1 MRILLFIYN
10 FILIIL
16 TPVLSIAG
24 YFVLRRK
31 NKHQHYWERF
41 GFIRIGDFKPVKSV
55 WFHCA
60 SVGEVRSIKKI
71 VDTLRQ
77 DNKDISI
84 IISTMTATG
93 RQIAVDYIKADK
105 AFLLPI
111 ENSRAVSMII
121 SYMNVSVLVIVDTEL
136 WPNLIF
142 TASNHIPVFL
152 INGRISDKT
161 YKTYKRFKFIF
172 KSVLKRFS
180 AIMTKSELDE
190 ERFTNILGKSS
201 KIITAGNIKFQE
213 RKSKDSVKTIKELEN
228 IKFFLAASTHKGE
241 EEIILSW
248 FNGSMEGFDKLIFV
262 PRHIERSEEVK
273 EIIISWFDSEMKG
286 FDKLIFVPR
295 HIERSAEIKE
305 MIEKQGYS
313 VSLYSENDF
322 SKQVVI
328 IDAFGLL
335 EGLYVLADKIFI
347 GGSLKE
353 IGGHNIY
360 EALQFE
366 KTVAVGKFMF
376 SFKEIFDE
384 AKEFGLVTVINNKED
399 ALEFLL
405 GLEKNNNFIDFFN
418 RIDKINQDTVST
430 ITDTINAVINRKG
443 N

>member
-24 YFVLRRK
+24 YFILRRK

-41 GFIRIGDFKPVKSV
+41 GFIKVDDFKPVKSV

-71 VDTLRQ
+71 ADILRQ
-77 DNKDISI
+77 NNPEISI
-84 IISTMTATG
+84 VVSTMTSTG
-93 RQIAVDYIKADK
+93 RQTAIDYIKADK
-105 AFLLPI
+105 AFLLPV
-111 ENSRAVSMII
+111 ENSRAVSIII

-142 TASNHIPVFL
+142 TASNQVPVFL

-161 YKTYKRFKFIF
+161 YKAYKRFKFIF

-190 ERFTNILGKSS
+190 ERFVTILGKSS

-213 RKSKDSVKTIKELEN
+213 RKTKDSVKTIKELDN
-228 IKFFLAASTHKGE
+228 VKFFLAASTHKGE
-241 EEIILSW
+241 EEIIISW
-248 FNGSMEGFDKLIFV
+248 FDSKMEGFDKLIFV
-262 PRHIERSEEVK
+262 PRHIERSAEVK
-273 EIIISWFDSEMKG
+273 EII
-286 FDKLIFVPR
+286 
-295 HIERSAEIKE
+295 
-305 MIEKQGYS
+305 EKQGYT

-322 SKQVVI
+322 SKQVII

-335 EGLYVLADKIFI
+335 EGLYVTADKIFI

-366 KTVAVGKFMF
+366 KTVAVGKYMF

-384 AKEFGLVTVINNKED
+384 AKKFGLVTVINNKEE
-399 ALEFLL
+399 ALHFLL
-405 GLEKNNNFIDFFN
+405 TLEQNNNFIDFFN
-418 RIDKINQDTVST
+418 RIDKINQNTVST
-430 ITDTINAVINRKG
+430 ITETINAVISR
-443 N
+443 

>member
-24 YFVLRRK
+24 YFILRKK

-41 GFIRIGDFKPVKSV
+41 GFIRIDDFKPVKSI

-77 DNKDISI
+77 DNEDISI

-93 RQIAVDYIKADK
+93 RQIAIDYIKADK

-142 TASNHIPVFL
+142 TASNQVPVFL

-190 ERFTNILGKSS
+190 ERFANILGKSS

-213 RKSKDSVKTIKELEN
+213 RKSKDNVKTIKELEN
-228 IKFFLAASTHKGE
+228 VKFFLAASTHKGE
-241 EEIILSW
+241 EEII
-248 FNGSMEGFDKLIFV
+248 
-262 PRHIERSEEVK
+262 
-273 EIIISWFDSEMKG
+273 ISWFENEMKG

-295 HIERSAEIKE
+295 HIERSAEVKE
-305 MIEKQGYS
+305 IIEKQGYS

-322 SKQVVI
+322 SKQVII

-366 KTVAVGKFMF
+366 KTVSVGKYMF

-384 AKEFGLVTVINNKED
+384 AKEFGLVTVINNKEE

-405 GLEKNNNFIDFFN
+405 KLEENNNFIDFFN

-430 ITDTINAVINRKG
+430 ITDTINAVIKKG
-443 N
+443 S

>member
-1 MRILLFIYN
+1 MCILLFIYN

-24 YFVLRRK
+24 YFILRRK

-41 GFIRIGDFKPVKSV
+41 GFIRIDDFKPVKSV

-142 TASNHIPVFL
+142 TASNQIPVFL

-262 PRHIERSEEVK
+262 PRHIERSAEVK
-273 EIIISWFDSEMKG
+273 EI
-286 FDKLIFVPR
+286 
-295 HIERSAEIKE
+295 
-305 MIEKQGYS
+305 IEKQGYS

-322 SKQVVI
+322 SKQVMI

-335 EGLYVLADKIFI
+335 EGLYILADKIFI

-366 KTVAVGKFMF
+366 KKVAVGKYMF

-384 AKEFGLVTVINNKED
+384 AKEFGLVKVINNKED
-399 ALEFLL
+399 ALQFML
-405 GLEKNNNFIDFFN
+405 GLEKNNNFIAFFN
-418 RIDKINQDTVST
+418 KIDKINQDTVST

-443 N
+443 S

>member
-41 GFIRIGDFKPVKSV
+41 GFIRIDDFKPVKSV

-142 TASNHIPVFL
+142 TASNQIPVFL

-213 RKSKDSVKTIKELEN
+213 RKSKDNVKTIKELEN

-262 PRHIERSEEVK
+262 PRHIERSAEVK
-273 EIIISWFDSEMKG
+273 EII
-286 FDKLIFVPR
+286 
-295 HIERSAEIKE
+295 
-305 MIEKQGYS
+305 EKHGYS

-322 SKQVVI
+322 SKQVMI

-335 EGLYVLADKIFI
+335 EGLYILADKIFI

-366 KTVAVGKFMF
+366 KKVAVGKYMF

-384 AKEFGLVTVINNKED
+384 AKEFGLVKVINNKED
-399 ALEFLL
+399 ALQFML

-443 N
+443 S

>member
-24 YFVLRRK
+24 YFILRRK

-41 GFIRIGDFKPVKSV
+41 GFIRIDEFKPVKSV

-142 TASNHIPVFL
+142 TASNQIPVFL

-262 PRHIERSEEVK
+262 PRHIERSAEVK
-273 EIIISWFDSEMKG
+273 EI
-286 FDKLIFVPR
+286 
-295 HIERSAEIKE
+295 
-305 MIEKQGYS
+305 IEKQGYS

-322 SKQVVI
+322 SKQVMI

-335 EGLYVLADKIFI
+335 EGLYILADKIFI

-366 KTVAVGKFMF
+366 KTVAVGKYMF

-384 AKEFGLVTVINNKED
+384 AKEFGLVKVINNKED
-399 ALEFLL
+399 ALQFMLQT
-405 GLEKNNNFIDFFN
+405 EKNNNFIDFFN

-430 ITDTINAVINRKG
+430 ITDTINAVIKKG
-443 N
+443 S

>member
-16 TPVLSIAG
+16 TPVLSVAG
-24 YFVLRRK
+24 YFILRRK

-41 GFIRIGDFKPVKSV
+41 GFIRIDDFKPVKSV

-142 TASNHIPVFL
+142 TASNQIPVFL

-262 PRHIERSEEVK
+262 PRHIERSAEVK
-273 EIIISWFDSEMKG
+273 EI
-286 FDKLIFVPR
+286 
-295 HIERSAEIKE
+295 
-305 MIEKQGYS
+305 IEKQGYS

-322 SKQVVI
+322 SKQVMI

-335 EGLYVLADKIFI
+335 EGLYILADKIFI

-366 KTVAVGKFMF
+366 KTVAVGKYMF

-384 AKEFGLVTVINNKED
+384 AKEFGLVKVINNKED
-399 ALEFLL
+399 ALQFML

-430 ITDTINAVINRKG
+430 ITDTINAVIKKG
-443 N
+443 S

>member
-24 YFVLRRK
+24 YFILRRK

-41 GFIRIGDFKPVKSV
+41 GFIRIDDFKPVKSV

-93 RQIAVDYIKADK
+93 RQIAVDYIKSDK

-142 TASNHIPVFL
+142 TASNQIPVFL

-213 RKSKDSVKTIKELEN
+213 RKSKDNVKTIKELEN
-228 IKFFLAASTHKGE
+228 VKFFLAASTHKEE

-262 PRHIERSEEVK
+262 PRHIERSAEVK
-273 EIIISWFDSEMKG
+273 EI
-286 FDKLIFVPR
+286 
-295 HIERSAEIKE
+295 
-305 MIEKQGYS
+305 IEKQGYS

-322 SKQVVI
+322 SKQVMI

-335 EGLYVLADKIFI
+335 EGLYILADKIFI

-384 AKEFGLVTVINNKED
+384 AKEFGLVKVINNKED
-399 ALEFLL
+399 ALQFMLQT
-405 GLEKNNNFIDFFN
+405 EKNNNFIDFFN

-443 N
+443 S

>member
-16 TPVLSIAG
+16 TPVLSVAG

-41 GFIRIGDFKPVKSV
+41 GFIRIDDFKPVKSV

-142 TASNHIPVFL
+142 TASNQIPVFL

-262 PRHIERSEEVK
+262 PRHIERSAEVK
-273 EIIISWFDSEMKG
+273 EII
-286 FDKLIFVPR
+286 
-295 HIERSAEIKE
+295 
-305 MIEKQGYS
+305 EKHGYS

-322 SKQVVI
+322 SKQVMI

-335 EGLYVLADKIFI
+335 EGLYILADKIFI

-366 KTVAVGKFMF
+366 KKVAVGKYMF

-384 AKEFGLVTVINNKED
+384 AKEFGLVKVINNKED
-399 ALEFLL
+399 ALQFML

>member
-16 TPVLSIAG
+16 TPVLSVAG

-41 GFIRIGDFKPVKSV
+41 GFIRIDDFKPVKSV

-142 TASNHIPVFL
+142 TASNQIPVFL

-213 RKSKDSVKTIKELEN
+213 RKSKDNVKTIKELEN

-273 EIIISWFDSEMKG
+273 EII
-286 FDKLIFVPR
+286 
-295 HIERSAEIKE
+295 
-305 MIEKQGYS
+305 EKHGYS

-322 SKQVVI
+322 SKQVMI

-335 EGLYVLADKIFI
+335 EGLYILADKIFI

-384 AKEFGLVTVINNKED
+384 AKEFGLVKVINNKED
-399 ALEFLL
+399 ALQFML

-430 ITDTINAVINRKG
+430 ITDTINAVIKKG
-443 N
+443 S

>member
-24 YFVLRRK
+24 YFILRRK

-41 GFIRIGDFKPVKSV
+41 GFIRIDDFKPVKSV

-142 TASNHIPVFL
+142 TASNQIPVFL

-262 PRHIERSEEVK
+262 PRHIERSAEVK
-273 EIIISWFDSEMKG
+273 EI
-286 FDKLIFVPR
+286 
-295 HIERSAEIKE
+295 
-305 MIEKQGYS
+305 IEKQGYS

-322 SKQVVI
+322 SKQVMI

-335 EGLYVLADKIFI
+335 EGLYILADKIFI

-366 KTVAVGKFMF
+366 KKVAVGKYMF

-384 AKEFGLVTVINNKED
+384 AKEFGLVKVINNKED
-399 ALEFLL
+399 ALQFML

-443 N
+443 S

>member
-24 YFVLRRK
+24 YFILRRK
-31 NKHQHYWERF
+31 NKHQYYWERF
-41 GFIRIGDFKPVKSV
+41 GFIKVDDFKPVKSV

-71 VDTLRQ
+71 ADILRQ
-77 DNKDISI
+77 NNPEISI
-84 IISTMTATG
+84 VVSTMTSTG
-93 RQIAVDYIKADK
+93 RQTAIDYIKADK
-105 AFLLPI
+105 AFLLPV
-111 ENSRAVSMII
+111 ENSRAVSIII

-142 TASNHIPVFL
+142 TASNQVPVFL

-190 ERFTNILGKSS
+190 ERFVTILGKSS

-213 RKSKDSVKTIKELEN
+213 RKTKDSVKTIKELDN
-228 IKFFLAASTHKGE
+228 VKFFLAASTHKGE
-241 EEIILSW
+241 EEIIISW
-248 FNGSMEGFDKLIFV
+248 FDGKMEGFDKLIFV
-262 PRHIERSEEVK
+262 PRHIERSAEVK
-273 EIIISWFDSEMKG
+273 EII
-286 FDKLIFVPR
+286 
-295 HIERSAEIKE
+295 
-305 MIEKQGYS
+305 EKQGYT

-322 SKQVVI
+322 SKQVII

-335 EGLYVLADKIFI
+335 EGLYVTADKIFI

-366 KTVAVGKFMF
+366 KTVAVGKYMF

-384 AKEFGLVTVINNKED
+384 AKKFGLVTVINNKKE
-399 ALEFLL
+399 ALHFLL
-405 GLEKNNNFIDFFN
+405 TLEQNNNFIDFFN
-418 RIDKINQDTVST
+418 RIDKINQNTVST
-430 ITDTINAVINRKG
+430 ITETINAVISR
-443 N
+443 

>member
-16 TPVLSIAG
+16 TPVLSVAG

-41 GFIRIGDFKPVKSV
+41 GFIRIDDFKPVKSV

-71 VDTLRQ
+71 ADILRQ
-77 DNKDISI
+77 NNPDISI

-142 TASNHIPVFL
+142 TASNQIPVFL

-273 EIIISWFDSEMKG
+273 EII
-286 FDKLIFVPR
+286 
-295 HIERSAEIKE
+295 
-305 MIEKQGYS
+305 EKHGYS

-322 SKQVVI
+322 SKQVMI

-335 EGLYVLADKIFI
+335 EGLYILADKIFI

-366 KTVAVGKFMF
+366 KKVAVGKFMF

-384 AKEFGLVTVINNKED
+384 AKEFGLVKVINNKED
-399 ALEFLL
+399 ALQFML

-443 N
+443 S

>member
-24 YFVLRRK
+24 YFILRRK

-41 GFIRIGDFKPVKSV
+41 GFIRIDDFKPVKSV

-93 RQIAVDYIKADK
+93 RQIAVDYIKANK

-142 TASNHIPVFL
+142 TASNQIPVFL

-213 RKSKDSVKTIKELEN
+213 RKSKDNVKTIKELEN

-262 PRHIERSEEVK
+262 PRHIERSAEVK
-273 EIIISWFDSEMKG
+273 EI
-286 FDKLIFVPR
+286 
-295 HIERSAEIKE
+295 
-305 MIEKQGYS
+305 IEKQGYS

-322 SKQVVI
+322 SKQVMI

-335 EGLYVLADKIFI
+335 EGLYILADKIFI

-384 AKEFGLVTVINNKED
+384 AKEFGLVKVINNKED
-399 ALEFLL
+399 ALQFML

-430 ITDTINAVINRKG
+430 ITDTINAVIEKG
-443 N
+443 S

>member
-16 TPVLSIAG
+16 TPVLSVAG

-41 GFIRIGDFKPVKSV
+41 GFIRIDDFKPVKSV

-142 TASNHIPVFL
+142 TASNQIPVFL

-262 PRHIERSEEVK
+262 PRHIERSAEVK
-273 EIIISWFDSEMKG
+273 EII
-286 FDKLIFVPR
+286 
-295 HIERSAEIKE
+295 
-305 MIEKQGYS
+305 EKHGYS
-313 VSLYSENDF
+313 ASLYSENDF
-322 SKQVVI
+322 SKQVMI

-335 EGLYVLADKIFI
+335 EGLYILADKIFI

-384 AKEFGLVTVINNKED
+384 AKEFGLVKVINNKED
-399 ALEFLL
+399 ALQFMLQT
-405 GLEKNNNFIDFFN
+405 EKSNNFIDFFN

-430 ITDTINAVINRKG
+430 ITDTINAVIKKG
-443 N
+443 S

>member
-16 TPVLSIAG
+16 TPVLSVAG

-41 GFIRIGDFKPVKSV
+41 GFIRIDDFKPVKSV

-77 DNKDISI
+77 DNKNISI

-142 TASNHIPVFL
+142 TASNQIPVFL

-213 RKSKDSVKTIKELEN
+213 RKSKDNVKTIKELEN

-262 PRHIERSEEVK
+262 PRHIERSAEVK
-273 EIIISWFDSEMKG
+273 EII
-286 FDKLIFVPR
+286 
-295 HIERSAEIKE
+295 
-305 MIEKQGYS
+305 EKHGYS

-322 SKQVVI
+322 SKQVMI

-335 EGLYVLADKIFI
+335 EGLYILADKIFI

-366 KTVAVGKFMF
+366 KKVAVGKYMF

-384 AKEFGLVTVINNKED
+384 AKEFGLVKVINNKED
-399 ALEFLL
+399 ALQFML

>member
-41 GFIRIGDFKPVKSV
+41 GFIRIDDFKPVKSV

-142 TASNHIPVFL
+142 TASNQIPVFL

-262 PRHIERSEEVK
+262 PRHIERSAEVK
-273 EIIISWFDSEMKG
+273 EII
-286 FDKLIFVPR
+286 
-295 HIERSAEIKE
+295 
-305 MIEKQGYS
+305 EKHGYS

-322 SKQVVI
+322 SKQVMI

-335 EGLYVLADKIFI
+335 EGLYILADKIFI

-366 KTVAVGKFMF
+366 KKVAVGKYMF

-384 AKEFGLVTVINNKED
+384 AKEFGLVKVINNKED
-399 ALEFLL
+399 ALQFMLQT
-405 GLEKNNNFIDFFN
+405 EKNNNFIDFFN

-443 N
+443 S

>member
-24 YFVLRRK
+24 YFILRKK

-41 GFIRIGDFKPVKSV
+41 GFIRIDDFKPVKSI

-77 DNKDISI
+77 DNEDISI

-93 RQIAVDYIKADK
+93 RQIAIDYIKADK

-142 TASNHIPVFL
+142 TASNQVPVFL

-190 ERFTNILGKSS
+190 ERFANILGKSS

-213 RKSKDSVKTIKELEN
+213 RKSKDNVKTIKELEN
-228 IKFFLAASTHKGE
+228 VKFFLAASTHKGE
-241 EEIILSW
+241 EEII
-248 FNGSMEGFDKLIFV
+248 
-262 PRHIERSEEVK
+262 
-273 EIIISWFDSEMKG
+273 ISWFENEMKG

-295 HIERSAEIKE
+295 HIERSAEVKE
-305 MIEKQGYS
+305 IIEKQGYS

-322 SKQVVI
+322 SKQVII

-335 EGLYVLADKIFI
+335 EGLYMLADKIFI

-366 KTVAVGKFMF
+366 KTVSVGKYMF

-384 AKEFGLVTVINNKED
+384 AKEFGLVTVINNKEE

-405 GLEKNNNFIDFFN
+405 KLEENNNFIDFFN

-430 ITDTINAVINRKG
+430 ITDTINAVIKKG
-443 N
+443 S

>member
-16 TPVLSIAG
+16 TPVLSVAG
-24 YFVLRRK
+24 YFILRRK

-41 GFIRIGDFKPVKSV
+41 GFIRIDDFKPVKSV

-77 DNKDISI
+77 DNKDIRI

-142 TASNHIPVFL
+142 TASNQIPVFL

-190 ERFTNILGKSS
+190 ERFINILGKSS

-213 RKSKDSVKTIKELEN
+213 RKSKDNVKTIKELEN

-262 PRHIERSEEVK
+262 PRHIERSTEVK
-273 EIIISWFDSEMKG
+273 EII
-286 FDKLIFVPR
+286 
-295 HIERSAEIKE
+295 
-305 MIEKQGYS
+305 EKHGYS

-322 SKQVVI
+322 SKQVMI

-335 EGLYVLADKIFI
+335 EGLYILADKIFI

-366 KTVAVGKFMF
+366 KTVAVGKYMF

-384 AKEFGLVTVINNKED
+384 AKEFGLVKVINNKED
-399 ALEFLL
+399 ALQFML

-430 ITDTINAVINRKG
+430 ITDTINAVIKKG
-443 N
+443 S

>member
-24 YFVLRRK
+24 YFILRRK
-31 NKHQHYWERF
+31 NKHQYYWERF
-41 GFIRIGDFKPVKSV
+41 GFIKIDDFKPVKSV

-71 VDTLRQ
+71 ADILRQ
-77 DNKDISI
+77 DNPEISI
-84 IISTMTATG
+84 VVSTMTASG
-93 RQIAVDYIKADK
+93 RQTAIDYIKADK
-105 AFLLPI
+105 AFLLPL
-111 ENSRAVSMII
+111 ENSRAISMII
-121 SYMNVSVLVIVDTEL
+121 SYMNVAVLVIVDTEL

-142 TASNHIPVFL
+142 TASNQVPVFL

-180 AIMTKSELDE
+180 AIMTKSEQDE
-190 ERFTNILGKSS
+190 ERFACILGKSS

-213 RKSKDSVKTIKELEN
+213 RKTKDSVKTIKELDDA
-228 IKFFLAASTHKGE
+228 KFFLAASTHKGE
-241 EEIILSW
+241 EEIIISW
-248 FNGSMEGFDKLIFV
+248 FDGKMEGFDKLV
-262 PRHIERSEEVK
+262 
-273 EIIISWFDSEMKG
+273 
-286 FDKLIFVPR
+286 FVPR
-295 HIERSAEIKE
+295 HIERSAEVKE
-305 MIEKQGYS
+305 IIEKQGYT

-322 SKQVVI
+322 SKQVII

-335 EGLYVLADKIFI
+335 EGLYVSADKIFI

-366 KTVAVGKFMF
+366 KTVAVGKYMF

-384 AKEFGLVTVINNKED
+384 AKKFGLVTVINNKED
-399 ALEFLL
+399 ALQFLL
-405 GLEKNNNFIDFFN
+405 AQEKNNNFIDFFN

-430 ITDTINAVINRKG
+430 ITDTINAVISR
-443 N
+443 

>member
-1 MRILLFIYN
+1 MCILLFIYN

-24 YFVLRRK
+24 YFILRRK

-41 GFIRIGDFKPVKSV
+41 GFIRIDDFKPVKSV

-142 TASNHIPVFL
+142 TASNQIPVFL

-190 ERFTNILGKSS
+190 ERFINILGKSS

-273 EIIISWFDSEMKG
+273 EII
-286 FDKLIFVPR
+286 
-295 HIERSAEIKE
+295 
-305 MIEKQGYS
+305 EKHGYS

-322 SKQVVI
+322 SKQVMI

-335 EGLYVLADKIFI
+335 EGLYILADKIFI

-384 AKEFGLVTVINNKED
+384 AKEFGLVKVINNKED
-399 ALEFLL
+399 ALQFML

-430 ITDTINAVINRKG
+430 ITDTINAVIKKG
-443 N
+443 S

>member
-24 YFVLRRK
+24 YFILRRK

-41 GFIRIGDFKPVKSV
+41 GFIRIDDFKPVKSV

-142 TASNHIPVFL
+142 TASNQIPVFL

-213 RKSKDSVKTIKELEN
+213 RKSKDSVKIIKELEN
-228 IKFFLAASTHKGE
+228 VKFFLAASTHKGE

-248 FNGSMEGFDKLIFV
+248 FNGSME
-262 PRHIERSEEVK
+262 R
-273 EIIISWFDSEMKG
+273 

-295 HIERSAEIKE
+295 HIERSAEVKE
-305 MIEKQGYS
+305 IIEKQGYS

-322 SKQVVI
+322 SKQVMI

-335 EGLYVLADKIFI
+335 EGLYILADKIFI

-384 AKEFGLVTVINNKED
+384 AKEFGLVKVINNKED
-399 ALEFLL
+399 ALQFML

-443 N
+443 S

>member
-16 TPVLSIAG
+16 TPVLSVAG
-24 YFVLRRK
+24 YFILRRK

-41 GFIRIGDFKPVKSV
+41 GFIRIDDFKPVKSV

-142 TASNHIPVFL
+142 TASNQIPVFL

-213 RKSKDSVKTIKELEN
+213 RKSKDNVKTIKELEN
-228 IKFFLAASTHKGE
+228 VKFFLAASTHKGE

-248 FNGSMEGFDKLIFV
+248 FNCSMEGFDKLIFV
-262 PRHIERSEEVK
+262 PRHIERSAEVK
-273 EIIISWFDSEMKG
+273 EII
-286 FDKLIFVPR
+286 
-295 HIERSAEIKE
+295 
-305 MIEKQGYS
+305 EKHGYS

-322 SKQVVI
+322 SKQVMI

-335 EGLYVLADKIFI
+335 EGLYILADKIFI

-366 KTVAVGKFMF
+366 KTVAVGKYMF

-384 AKEFGLVTVINNKED
+384 AKEFGLVKVINNKGD
-399 ALEFLL
+399 ALQFMLQT
-405 GLEKNNNFIDFFN
+405 EKNNNFIDFFN

-443 N
+443 S

>member
-24 YFVLRRK
+24 YFILRKK

-41 GFIRIGDFKPVKSV
+41 GFIRIDDFKPVKSV

-71 VDTLRQ
+71 ADTLRQ

-93 RQIAVDYIKADK
+93 RQVAIDYIHADK
-105 AFLLPI
+105 AFLLPV

-142 TASNHIPVFL
+142 TASNQVPVFL

-172 KSVLKRFS
+172 KSVLKRIS
-180 AIMTKSELDE
+180 AIMTKSEQDE
-190 ERFTNILGKSS
+190 ERFANILGKSS

-228 IKFFLAASTHKGE
+228 IKYFLAASTHKGE
-241 EEIILSW
+241 E
-248 FNGSMEGFDKLIFV
+248 
-262 PRHIERSEEVK
+262 

-366 KTVAVGKFMF
+366 KTVAVGRYMF

-430 ITDTINAVINRKG
+430 ITDTINAVIKKG
-443 N
+443 S

>member
-16 TPVLSIAG
+16 TPVLSVAG

-41 GFIRIGDFKPVKSV
+41 GFIRIDDFKPVKSV

-71 VDTLRQ
+71 ADILRQ
-77 DNKDISI
+77 NNPEISI
-84 IISTMTATG
+84 IVSTMTATG

-142 TASNHIPVFL
+142 TASNQIPVFL

-213 RKSKDSVKTIKELEN
+213 RKSKDNVKTIKELEN

-273 EIIISWFDSEMKG
+273 EII
-286 FDKLIFVPR
+286 
-295 HIERSAEIKE
+295 
-305 MIEKQGYS
+305 EKHGYS

-322 SKQVVI
+322 SKQVMI

-335 EGLYVLADKIFI
+335 EGLYILADKIFI

-366 KTVAVGKFMF
+366 KKVAVGKYMF

-384 AKEFGLVTVINNKED
+384 AKEFGLVKVINNKED
-399 ALEFLL
+399 ALQFMLQT
-405 GLEKNNNFIDFFN
+405 EKNNNFIDFFN

-443 N
+443 S

>member
-24 YFVLRRK
+24 YFILRRK
-31 NKHQHYWERF
+31 NKHQYYWERF
-41 GFIRIGDFKPVKSV
+41 GFIKVDDFKPVKSV

-71 VDTLRQ
+71 ADILRQ
-77 DNKDISI
+77 NNPEISI
-84 IISTMTATG
+84 VVSTMTSTG
-93 RQIAVDYIKADK
+93 RQTAIDYIKADK
-105 AFLLPI
+105 AFLLPV

-142 TASNHIPVFL
+142 TASNQVPVFL

-190 ERFTNILGKSS
+190 ERFVTILGKSS

-213 RKSKDSVKTIKELEN
+213 RKTKDSVKTIKELDN
-228 IKFFLAASTHKGE
+228 VKFFLAASTHKGE
-241 EEIILSW
+241 EEIIISW
-248 FNGSMEGFDKLIFV
+248 FDSKMEGFDKLIFV
-262 PRHIERSEEVK
+262 PRHIERSAEVK
-273 EIIISWFDSEMKG
+273 EII
-286 FDKLIFVPR
+286 
-295 HIERSAEIKE
+295 
-305 MIEKQGYS
+305 EKQGYT

-322 SKQVVI
+322 SKQVII

-335 EGLYVLADKIFI
+335 EGLYVTADKIFI

-366 KTVAVGKFMF
+366 KTVAVGKYMF

-384 AKEFGLVTVINNKED
+384 AKKFGLVTVINNKEE
-399 ALEFLL
+399 ALHFLL
-405 GLEKNNNFIDFFN
+405 TLEQNNNFIDFFN
-418 RIDKINQDTVST
+418 RIDKINQNTVST
-430 ITDTINAVINRKG
+430 ITETINAVISR
-443 N
+443 

>member
-1 MRILLFIYN
+1 MCILLFIYN

-24 YFVLRRK
+24 YFILRRK

-41 GFIRIGDFKPVKSV
+41 GFIRIDDFKPVKSV

-142 TASNHIPVFL
+142 TASNQIPVFL

-262 PRHIERSEEVK
+262 PRHIERSAEVK
-273 EIIISWFDSEMKG
+273 EI
-286 FDKLIFVPR
+286 
-295 HIERSAEIKE
+295 
-305 MIEKQGYS
+305 IEKQGYS

-322 SKQVVI
+322 SKQVMI

-335 EGLYVLADKIFI
+335 EGLYILADKIFI

-366 KTVAVGKFMF
+366 KKVAVGKYMF

-384 AKEFGLVTVINNKED
+384 AKEFGLVKVINNKED
-399 ALEFLL
+399 ALQFML

-443 N
+443 S

>member
-16 TPVLSIAG
+16 TPLLSIAG

-41 GFIRIGDFKPVKSV
+41 GFIRIDDFKPVKSV

-93 RQIAVDYIKADK
+93 RQTAIDYIKADK

-142 TASNHIPVFL
+142 TASNQIPVFL

-213 RKSKDSVKTIKELEN
+213 RKSKDNVKTIKELEN

-262 PRHIERSEEVK
+262 PRHIERSAEVK
-273 EIIISWFDSEMKG
+273 EI
-286 FDKLIFVPR
+286 
-295 HIERSAEIKE
+295 
-305 MIEKQGYS
+305 IEKQGYS

-322 SKQVVI
+322 SKQVMI

-335 EGLYVLADKIFI
+335 EGLYILADKIFI

-366 KTVAVGKFMF
+366 KTVAVGKYMF

-384 AKEFGLVTVINNKED
+384 AKEFGLVKVINNKED
-399 ALEFLL
+399 ALQFML

>member
-16 TPVLSIAG
+16 TPVLSVAG

-41 GFIRIGDFKPVKSV
+41 GFIRIDDFKPVKSV

-142 TASNHIPVFL
+142 TASNQIPVFL

-213 RKSKDSVKTIKELEN
+213 RKSKDNVKTIKELEN

-262 PRHIERSEEVK
+262 PRHIERSAEVK
-273 EIIISWFDSEMKG
+273 EI
-286 FDKLIFVPR
+286 
-295 HIERSAEIKE
+295 
-305 MIEKQGYS
+305 IEKQGYS

-322 SKQVVI
+322 SKQVMI

-335 EGLYVLADKIFI
+335 EGLYILADKIFI

-366 KTVAVGKFMF
+366 KKVAVGKYMF

-384 AKEFGLVTVINNKED
+384 AKEFGLVKVINNKED
-399 ALEFLL
+399 ALQFML

-443 N
+443 S

>member
-24 YFVLRRK
+24 YFILRRK
-31 NKHQHYWERF
+31 NKHQYYWERF
-41 GFIRIGDFKPVKSV
+41 GFIKVDDFKPVKSV

-71 VDTLRQ
+71 ADILRQ
-77 DNKDISI
+77 NNPEISI
-84 IISTMTATG
+84 VVSTMTSTG
-93 RQIAVDYIKADK
+93 RQIAIDYIKADK
-105 AFLLPI
+105 AFLLPV
-111 ENSRAVSMII
+111 ENSRAVSIII

-142 TASNHIPVFL
+142 TASNQVPVFL

-190 ERFTNILGKSS
+190 ERFVTILGKSS

-213 RKSKDSVKTIKELEN
+213 RKTKDSVKTIKELDN
-228 IKFFLAASTHKGE
+228 VKFFLAASTHKGE
-241 EEIILSW
+241 EEIIISW
-248 FNGSMEGFDKLIFV
+248 FDGKMEGFDKLIFV
-262 PRHIERSEEVK
+262 PRHIERSAEVK
-273 EIIISWFDSEMKG
+273 EII
-286 FDKLIFVPR
+286 
-295 HIERSAEIKE
+295 
-305 MIEKQGYS
+305 EKQGYT
-313 VSLYSENDF
+313 VSFYSENDF
-322 SKQVVI
+322 SKQVII

-335 EGLYVLADKIFI
+335 EGLYVTADKIFI

-366 KTVAVGKFMF
+366 KTVAVGKYMF

-384 AKEFGLVTVINNKED
+384 AKKFGLVTVINNKEE
-399 ALEFLL
+399 ALHFLL
-405 GLEKNNNFIDFFN
+405 TLEQNNNFIDFFN
-418 RIDKINQDTVST
+418 RIDKINQNTVST
-430 ITDTINAVINRKG
+430 ITETINAVISR
-443 N
+443 

>member
-16 TPVLSIAG
+16 TPVLSVAG

-41 GFIRIGDFKPVKSV
+41 GFIRIDDFKPVKSV

-121 SYMNVSVLVIVDTEL
+121 SYMNVSVVVIVDTEL

-142 TASNHIPVFL
+142 TASNQIPVFL

-262 PRHIERSEEVK
+262 PRHIERSAEVK
-273 EIIISWFDSEMKG
+273 EII
-286 FDKLIFVPR
+286 
-295 HIERSAEIKE
+295 
-305 MIEKQGYS
+305 EKHGYS

-322 SKQVVI
+322 SKQVMI

-335 EGLYVLADKIFI
+335 EGLYILADKIFI

-366 KTVAVGKFMF
+366 KKVAVGKYMF

-384 AKEFGLVTVINNKED
+384 AKEFGLVKVINNKED
-399 ALEFLL
+399 ALQFML

>member
-24 YFVLRRK
+24 YFILRRK
-31 NKHQHYWERF
+31 NKHQYYWERF
-41 GFIRIGDFKPVKSV
+41 GFIKVDDFKPVKSV

-71 VDTLRQ
+71 ADILRQ
-77 DNKDISI
+77 NNPEISI
-84 IISTMTATG
+84 VVSTMTSTG
-93 RQIAVDYIKADK
+93 RQIAIDYIKADK
-105 AFLLPI
+105 AFLLPV

-142 TASNHIPVFL
+142 TASNQVPVFL

-190 ERFTNILGKSS
+190 ERFVTILGKSS

-213 RKSKDSVKTIKELEN
+213 RKTKDSVKTIKELDN
-228 IKFFLAASTHKGE
+228 VKFFLAASTHKGE
-241 EEIILSW
+241 EEIIISW
-248 FNGSMEGFDKLIFV
+248 FDGKMEGFDKLIFV
-262 PRHIERSEEVK
+262 PRHIERSAEVK
-273 EIIISWFDSEMKG
+273 EII
-286 FDKLIFVPR
+286 
-295 HIERSAEIKE
+295 
-305 MIEKQGYS
+305 EKQGYT
-313 VSLYSENDF
+313 VSFYSENDF
-322 SKQVVI
+322 SKQVII

-335 EGLYVLADKIFI
+335 EGLYVTADKIFI

-366 KTVAVGKFMF
+366 KTVAVGKYMF

-384 AKEFGLVTVINNKED
+384 AKKFGLVTVINNKEE
-399 ALEFLL
+399 ALHFLL
-405 GLEKNNNFIDFFN
+405 TLEQNNNFIDFFN
-418 RIDKINQDTVST
+418 RIDKINQNTVST
-430 ITDTINAVINRKG
+430 ITETINAVISR
-443 N
+443 

>member
-24 YFVLRRK
+24 YFILRRK

-41 GFIRIGDFKPVKSV
+41 GFIRIDDFKPVKSV

-71 VDTLRQ
+71 ADILRQ
-77 DNKDISI
+77 NNPDISI

-142 TASNHIPVFL
+142 TASNQIPVFL

-262 PRHIERSEEVK
+262 PRHIERSAEVK
-273 EIIISWFDSEMKG
+273 EII
-286 FDKLIFVPR
+286 
-295 HIERSAEIKE
+295 
-305 MIEKQGYS
+305 EKHGYS

-322 SKQVVI
+322 SKQVMI

-335 EGLYVLADKIFI
+335 EGLYILADKIFI

-366 KTVAVGKFMF
+366 KKVAVGKYMF

-384 AKEFGLVTVINNKED
+384 AKEFGLVKVINNKED
-399 ALEFLL
+399 ALQFML

-443 N
+443 S

>member
-1 MRILLFIYN
+1 MQILLFIYN

-24 YFVLRRK
+24 YFILRK
-31 NKHQHYWERF
+31 KGKHQHYWERF
-41 GFIRIGDFKPVKSV
+41 GFIRINDFKPVKSV

-71 VDTLRQ
+71 ADTLRQ
-77 DNKDISI
+77 DNPEISI
-84 IISTMTATG
+84 VISTMTAAG
-93 RQIAVDYIKADK
+93 RQAAIDYIQADT

-142 TASNHIPVFL
+142 TASSCVPVFL

-172 KSVLKRFS
+172 KRVLKRFS

-190 ERFTNILGKSS
+190 ERFANILGDSG

-228 IKFFLAASTHKGE
+228 VKFFLSASTHKGE

-248 FNGSMEGFDKLIFV
+248 FDGKMAGFDKLIFV
-262 PRHIERSEEVK
+262 PRHIERAVEIK
-273 EIIISWFDSEMKG
+273 EIIENC
-286 FDKLIFVPR
+286 
-295 HIERSAEIKE
+295 
-305 MIEKQGYS
+305 GYT

-322 SKQVVI
+322 TKQVMI

-335 EGLYVLADKIFI
+335 EGLYISADKIFI
-347 GGSLKE
+347 GGSLKK

-366 KTVAVGKFMF
+366 KTVAVGKYMF

-384 AKEFGLVTVINNKED
+384 AKEFGLVTVINNKAE
-399 ALEFLL
+399 AWQFLSK
-405 GLEKNNNFIDFFN
+405 LEKNNNFIDFFN
-418 RIDKINQDTVST
+418 RIDKINQNTVSA
-430 ITDTINAVINRKG
+430 ITDTINAVINKKG
-443 N
+443 S

>member
-41 GFIRIGDFKPVKSV
+41 GFIRIDDFKPVKSV

-142 TASNHIPVFL
+142 TASNQIPVFL

-213 RKSKDSVKTIKELEN
+213 RKSKDNVKTIKELEN

-262 PRHIERSEEVK
+262 PRHIERSAEVK
-273 EIIISWFDSEMKG
+273 EII
-286 FDKLIFVPR
+286 
-295 HIERSAEIKE
+295 
-305 MIEKQGYS
+305 EKHGYS

-322 SKQVVI
+322 SKQVMI

-335 EGLYVLADKIFI
+335 EGLYILADKIFI

-366 KTVAVGKFMF
+366 KTVAVGKYMF

-384 AKEFGLVTVINNKED
+384 AKEFGLVKVINNKED
-399 ALEFLL
+399 ALQFML

-430 ITDTINAVINRKG
+430 ITDTINAVIKKG
-443 N
+443 S

>member
-41 GFIRIGDFKPVKSV
+41 GFIRIDDFKSVKSV

-142 TASNHIPVFL
+142 TASNQIPVFL

-213 RKSKDSVKTIKELEN
+213 RKSKDNVKTIKELEN

-262 PRHIERSEEVK
+262 PRHIERSAEVK
-273 EIIISWFDSEMKG
+273 EII
-286 FDKLIFVPR
+286 
-295 HIERSAEIKE
+295 
-305 MIEKQGYS
+305 EKHGYS

-322 SKQVVI
+322 SKQVMI

-335 EGLYVLADKIFI
+335 EGLYILADKIFI

-366 KTVAVGKFMF
+366 KKVAVGKYMF

-384 AKEFGLVTVINNKED
+384 AKEFGLVKVINNKED
-399 ALEFLL
+399 ALQFML

-443 N
+443 S